1 MEYHSLAHNQVLGY
15 DPAVELATDFLL
27 SGQITDTCSGSAT
40 SKGLG
45 SLGLNS
51 LFPATRCPVVDAP
64 SCLLAQISRFH
75 QFFQ

>member
-27 SGQITDTCSGSAT
+27 SGQITDMLRGVLLRRDLVVS
-40 SKGLG
+40 
-45 SLGLNS
+45 GLNS